1 MKDMIRKF
9 EALWVS
15 ITFAEAGEHVTSQQI
30 LTQDIHEAHE
40 AEACLTV

>member
-1 MKDMIRKF
+1 MNDMIRKF

-15 ITFAEAGEHVTSQQI
+15 ITFAEAGEHETSQQI
-30 LTQDIHEAHE
+30 LAQDIHEAHD